1 VCLRFL
7 GITNECDQQYW
18 QGLELMDNFVRD
30 QMAECDSISRVIRH
44 IEIQKNIR
52 ADAYRKLER
61 KNQELMDVHKEYQI
75 QK

>member
-1 VCLRFL
+1 
-7 GITNECDQQYW
+7 
-18 QGLELMDNFVRD
+18 
-30 QMAECDSISRVIRH
+30 MAECDSISRIIRH